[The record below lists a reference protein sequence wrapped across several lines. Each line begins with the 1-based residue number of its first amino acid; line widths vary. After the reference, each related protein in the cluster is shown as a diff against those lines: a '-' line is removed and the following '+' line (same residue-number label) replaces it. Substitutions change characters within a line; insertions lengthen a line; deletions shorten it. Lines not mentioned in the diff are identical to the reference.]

1 MMVNPDFVHPDN
13 KRDEAVWVL
22 VIEHRHGFNHY
33 VNRTKEGML
42 EELTNYC
49 VEWWDEYGDPYEMP
63 LTQQEIID
71 NYFDDHDSEFYTYDL
86 VAVKD

>member
-1 MMVNPDFVHPDN
+1 MM
-13 KRDEAVWVL
+13 EQTVWVL

-49 VEWWDEYGDPYEMP
+49 VEWWDEYGDPSKMP
-63 LTQQEIID
+63 LTSDEIISA
-71 NYFDDHDSEFYTYDL
+71 YFDDHDQEWYTYEE
-86 VAVKD
+86 VIVKD